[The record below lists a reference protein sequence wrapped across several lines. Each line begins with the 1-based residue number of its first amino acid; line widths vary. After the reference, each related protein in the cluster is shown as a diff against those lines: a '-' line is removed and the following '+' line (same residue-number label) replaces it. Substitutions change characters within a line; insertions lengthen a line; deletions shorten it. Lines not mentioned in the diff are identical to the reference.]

1 MGDGRRVGG
10 SDLDLDVFWDPLFAE
25 ARTGAFADILI
36 LGDVRPRSRTAGV
49 AGDEPGGKGAPRGS
63 ATVRL
68 SPDAKLVFPSAA
80 EAERFMTGLAA
91 LCDQFGHDCQWQRG
105 DATTKDATE

>member
-10 SDLDLDVFWDPLFAE
+10 SDLDLDVFRDPLFAE
-25 ARTGAFADILI
+25 ARTGVTFDILL
-36 LGDVRPRSRTAGV
+36 LGNVRPRPRPAGV
-49 AGDEPGGKGAPRGS
+49 AGDETGGEGTPRRS

-68 SPDAKLVFPSAA
+68 SPGSKLVFPSAA

-105 DATTKDATE
+105 NTTTKDATE